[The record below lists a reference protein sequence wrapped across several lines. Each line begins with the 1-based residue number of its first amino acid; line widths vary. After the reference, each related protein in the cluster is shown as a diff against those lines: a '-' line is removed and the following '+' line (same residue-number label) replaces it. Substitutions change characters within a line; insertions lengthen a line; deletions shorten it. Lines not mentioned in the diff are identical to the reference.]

1 MDYTFEA
8 KKILCECTC
17 GYMQG
22 VVAHYDNNREMMDD
36 MYTDCAYILT
46 DHFINGDYS
55 PLQYNAIRTELGK
68 MIWDLFKTH
77 VVKEDETELAK
88 LYSI

>member
-1 MDYTFEA
+1 MDYAFEA
-8 KKILCECTC
+8 KKILCECTN

-22 VVAHYDNNREMMDD
+22 VIAHYNSNREMMED
-36 MYTDCAYILT
+36 MYNDCAYILT

-55 PLQYNAIRTELGK
+55 PLQYNAIRNELSK
-68 MIWDLFKTH
+68 MIWKIFEAH
-77 VVKEDETELAK
+77 VVKEDETEFAK